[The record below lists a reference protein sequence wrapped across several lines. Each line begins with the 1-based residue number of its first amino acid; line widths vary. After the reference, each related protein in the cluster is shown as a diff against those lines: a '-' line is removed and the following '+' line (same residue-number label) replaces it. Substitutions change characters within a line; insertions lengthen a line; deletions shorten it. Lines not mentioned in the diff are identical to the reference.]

1 MDTWRA
7 LHPAGQDPP
16 TQHDFHGQ
24 VRGHRIDWILT
35 STPFRVTKGEIVGY
49 NRAGRF
55 PSDHFPYIVEVD
67 Y

>member
-7 LHPAGQDPP
+7 LHPAGQDPS
-16 TQHDFHGQ
+16 TQHDFYGQ

-35 STPFRVTKGEIVGY
+35 SEPFRVTKGEIVGY
-49 NRAGRF
+49 NRAWSLS
-55 PSDHFPYIVEVD
+55 SDHFPYIAQVD